1 MTNQQHCIEDRL
13 ARSTRDLLN
22 ILHDLGDRGV
32 GFKSL
37 ADAWAD
43 TTTVAIVA
51 LLDQLRMIAQRR
63 ARDPHE

>member
-1 MTNQQHCIEDRL
+1 
-13 ARSTRDLLN
+13 
-22 ILHDLGDRGV
+22 V

-63 ARDPHE
+63 ARDPQLSMVQRLK